1 MSLSEVQQRFQ
12 QYGGKTT
19 PFFTLNGLKT
29 YARVCSVYDGDT
41 ITVVMDINGSFL
53 KFKCR
58 LMGIDTC
65 EIKSKNAAN
74 KELAVKARNRLIELI
89 TKGKR
94 VEDAKKKDVEMILEE
109 EVHLIW
115 VHCLEF
121 DKYGRTII
129 ECYAS
134 PDSTTSFNQM
144 LVDERLAYKYEGDTK
159 LTEEQQVALLT
170 TPRQ

>member
-1 MSLSEVQQRFQ
+1 MSLSDIQQRFQ
-12 QYGGKTT
+12 QYGGKAT
-19 PFFTLNGLKT
+19 PFFTLNGMKT

-41 ITVVMDINGSFL
+41 ITVVMDVNGSFL

-74 KELAVKARNRLIELI
+74 KELAMKARNRLIELI
-89 TKGKR
+89 TGKK
-94 VEDAKKKDVEMILEE
+94 VEDAKKKDIEAFLED

-115 VHCLEF
+115 IHCLEF
-121 DKYGRTII
+121 DKFGRTII
-129 ECYAS
+129 ECYSS
-134 PDSTTSFNQM
+134 PDATTSFNQT
-144 LVDERLAYKYEGDTK
+144 LVAERLAYSYGGDTK

-170 TPRQ
+170 APRP